1 MKQGT
6 LIFDEY
12 RDCYDIRFNLK
23 DYLGGLFPGDQ
34 FEVFAY
40 GKWKPTEMGIN
51 KNDEWYLKGI
61 RGDIKELRVRI
72 KE

>member
-1 MKQGT
+1 
-6 LIFDEY
+6 
-12 RDCYDIRFNLK
+12 
-23 DYLGGLFPGDQ
+23 
-34 FEVFAY
+34 
-40 GKWKPTEMGIN
+40 MGIN